1 MQRGHAFSAEAR
13 AAAREE
19 RLRQQAA
26 GMPQTPPAHAYDQ
39 QPAWAQSPNSAPYPP
54 PQQPQYNPPQPQP
67 QYNPPPPQ
75 GQPQY
80 ATPPQPQYG
89 AAPPQA
95 QAQYAPPQAQAPPQA
110 SPARYNAGGNWQQQ
124 QQQQPPP
131 PQQQPAWGAQPPQQA
146 QPAAAAAAQ
155 AQAPPGGAG
164 QLDGELVTQ
173 VLMEFCQSDYVRTV
187 CQAVNAAPTDYGQ
200 IWGLF
205 ESVRLN
211 DRRLVVQLK
220 RSFEQKSETLLDKL
234 SKHLRRRLPGQ
245 LERLEY
251 KQGTM
256 VRTIII

>member
-54 PQQPQYNPPQPQP
+54 PQQPQYNPPQPQ
-67 QYNPPPPQ
+67 YNPPPPQ

-124 QQQQPPP
+124 QQRRPP

-146 QPAAAAAAQ
+146 QPAAAAAA

-173 VLMEFCQSDYVRTV
+173 VLMEFCQTDYVRTV

>member
-54 PQQPQYNPPQPQP
+54 PQQPQYNPPQP

-146 QPAAAAAAQ
+146 QPAAAAAQ
-155 AQAPPGGAG
+155 QAPPGGAG